1 MTLPVFQVYGQGF
14 AALWR
19 HRFLLARFAAFP
31 AILLFVVMLG
41 FERLVAIFPA
51 FARGIESLGALSLGL
66 AIVPFVVQSY
76 RLFLLGD
83 KDKSCGSWYWAG
95 SGYRE
100 ILGLTVVVWALIE
113 APAYVFVG
121 DIYDDLF
128 DILADEASA
137 GRYGAVAS
145 SLAIM
150 ALLTFV
156 WIRLVFLYPVLSL
169 GQGWDLAARWRET
182 RGCFW
187 RLLIVLIL
195 TTFSVSVVL
204 LVLTLALTL
213 IWSLAMP
220 DAGPGVEF
228 SAEAGE
234 FSLLDS
240 VLLALVSVPGAIV
253 VSAATAA
260 VVSVCYARLTGFPAK
275 GLEAEPA

>member
-19 HRFLLARFAAFP
+19 HRFLLTRFAAIP
-31 AILLFVVMLG
+31 AILLFVIMLG
-41 FERLVAIFPA
+41 IERLVAIFPA
-51 FARGIESLGALSLGL
+51 FAGGIESLGSLALGL

-95 SGYRE
+95 SGNRE
-100 ILGLTVVVWALIE
+100 ILGLTVVIWALIE
-113 APAYVFVG
+113 VPAYVFVG
-121 DIYDDLF
+121 DIYEDLF
-128 DILADEASA
+128 DILAAEANA
-137 GRYGAVAS
+137 GRYGAIT
-145 SLAIM
+145 SLLVIM

-156 WIRLVFLYPVLSL
+156 WIRLIFLYPVLSL

-220 DAGPGVEF
+220 DAGPGAEL

-234 FSLLDS
+234 FGLLDS

-253 VSAATAA
+253 TSAAIAA
-260 VVSVCYARLTGFPAK
+260 VVSVCYARVTAFPAR
-275 GLEAEPA
+275 GLEETRA